1 MSYSTN
7 YVEVHGEDHLKIRC
21 DFEYSFTL
29 IYRYVNFHANLVLFM
44 VRLLIHLRF
53 LIASKMEK
61 QVNRTRTTLNYGAML
76 KIHFEYRRDRCNW

>member
-1 MSYSTN
+1 MSYFTN
-7 YVEVHGEDHLKIRC
+7 CNTHYVEVHGEDHLKIRC

-44 VRLLIHLRF
+44 VRYMVLIHLRF

-61 QVNRTRTTLNYGAML
+61 QVNRTRTT
-76 KIHFEYRRDRCNW
+76 

>member
-1 MSYSTN
+1 MSYFTN
-7 YVEVHGEDHLKIRC
+7 CNTHYVEVHGEDHLKIRC

-44 VRLLIHLRF
+44 VRLLRF

-61 QVNRTRTTLNYGAML
+61 QVNRTRTT
-76 KIHFEYRRDRCNW
+76 